1 MLQVRDSNGRIW
13 EFFTEGPIGIDVAHL
28 RVHEETAE
36 GVEVV
41 YLEKDGSLVAL
52 EVNDIPHESAEI
64 TPTAEPA
71 EMGFADAIIGDP
83 GYLIGDGK
91 VSSSPEIGSV
101 YACSQEFRGGGA
113 QHTRDWVAGDY
124 WYLARKITVQ
134 GEVDWPN
141 AEVSFGENNG
151 RRVVTGNALPVG
163 HPTGNSRSIS
173 MSRPIRSTGIP
184 IQSWGVL
191 SNYLCRSIPFWLP
204 PRVAFRWEWSGSL

>member
-1 MLQVRDSNGRIW
+1 M
-13 EFFTEGPIGIDVAHL
+13 
-28 RVHEETAE
+28 HEETAE

-52 EVNDIPHESAEI
+52 EVNDIPRESAEI
-64 TPTAEPA
+64 
-71 EMGFADAIIGDP
+71 GLADAIIGDP

-101 YACSQEFRGGGA
+101 YACNQEFRGGGA
-113 QHTRDWVAGDY
+113 QHTGDWVVGDY
-124 WYLARKITVQ
+124 WYPARKITVQ

-141 AEVSFGENNG
+141 AQVSFSENNG

-163 HPTGNSRSIS
+163 HPTGNSRSIA
-173 MSRPIRSTGIP
+173 MSRSIRSTGIP
-184 IQSWGVL
+184 TQSWGVR
-191 SNYLCRSIPFWLP
+191 SNYFCRSTPFWLP

>member
-1 MLQVRDSNGRIW
+1 MRDSNGRIW

-113 QHTRDWVAGDY
+113 QHTGDWVVGDY
-124 WYLARKITVQ
+124 WYPARKITVQ
-134 GEVDWPN
+134 GEVD
-141 AEVSFGENNG
+141 
-151 RRVVTGNALPVG
+151 
-163 HPTGNSRSIS
+163 
-173 MSRPIRSTGIP
+173 
-184 IQSWGVL
+184 
-191 SNYLCRSIPFWLP
+191 
-204 PRVAFRWEWSGSL
+204 